1 MGELVKVER
10 PLRVLVVDDS
20 SLYRQMLMRSLA
32 EVDGV
37 EVIDCACDGVEA
49 LEKIERLH
57 GKSESEVIK
66 IMRKNLKPKSFKL
79 WRERVSGRT
88 RKHEKKRSLSS
99 KPFKAEDYV

>member
-1 MGELVKVER
+1 MQHVEYLTDNIIKLAWSDKV
-10 PLRVLVVDDS
+10 S
-20 SLYRQMLMRSLA
+20 F
-32 EVDGV
+32 
-37 EVIDCACDGVEA
+37 
-49 LEKIERLH
+49 EKIERLH